1 MLQYR
6 DMYAHETTLRVRYG
20 ETDAMGYVYHGNYAE
35 WLEVAR
41 VELLREIG
49 MPYTC
54 FEKLDIIMPVREMSI
69 RYLKPAHYD
78 ELITIR
84 TFLEQPPAF
93 RVQLRYELYNEG
105 QELISTAQVLL
116 VPYDRSRKRPCL
128 PPEDFLKL
136 LNPYFRNAM
145 PMKVLECL

>member
-1 MLQYR
+1 
-6 DMYAHETTLRVRYG
+6 MYAHETTLRVRYG

-49 MPYTC
+49 MPYTS

-84 TFLEQPPAF
+84 TFLDQLPAF
-93 RVQLRYELYNEG
+93 RVQLRYELYNEEK
-105 QELISTAQVLL
+105 ELISTAQVLL

-128 PPEDFLKL
+128 PPEHFLRL
-136 LNPYFRNAM
+136 LNPYFGEPVSGRL
-145 PMKVLECL
+145 LECL